1 MLAYLNARPF
11 CITAAWIPTSLF
23 FMPSLVNL
31 NASAHCCSAPG
42 SLGMCKLTSSCVGCV
57 PARDDQ
63 WWPRSFS
70 NKVELIMHKDIA
82 PNNIVR
88 SRTSTRSAKYARFRH
103 VRQAW
108 VWRSHD
114 TSYPELLGGSKHY
127 SKMVDMWA
135 AGTVAAEMDR
145 GTSVFT
151 GDAEPEALSRMISV
165 LDRPTFSPMA
175 EDITGIMKEA
185 TLVVGHPPKKL
196 ARRRRTRPV
205 RRFL

>member
-1 MLAYLNARPF
+1 MLDFGMSGKLGSEGHMTPL
-11 CITAAWIPTSLF
+11 TAANVMRWYR
-23 FMPSLVNL
+23 
-31 NASAHCCSAPG
+31 A
-42 SLGMCKLTSSCVGCV
+42 
-57 PARDDQ
+57 
-63 WWPRSFS
+63 
-70 NKVELIMHKDIA
+70 
-82 PNNIVR
+82 
-88 SRTSTRSAKYARFRH
+88 
-103 VRQAW
+103 
-108 VWRSHD
+108 
-114 TSYPELLGGSKHY
+114 PELLGRSKHY